1 MKRITLPLTL
11 AICSFTVVTAAHAD
25 KTHATTATATSTA
38 APANESTAA
47 PAGRKHHEWIPEK
60 KLVLSLSSL
69 DEDQKSKIEAIY
81 EKNREAFNAIQKQ
94 KRALQ
99 SSEWESIKPILK
111 PDQITSLSTRPQKA
125 PPGAAKPQTAPLDK
139 GEAK

>member
-11 AICSFTVVTAAHAD
+11 AICSFTVAIAAYAD
-25 KTHATTATATSTA
+25 KTLTNTATSTSTDSS
-38 APANESTAA
+38 ANEGTAA

-60 KLVLSLSSL
+60 KSVLSLPSL

-94 KRALQ
+94 KRELQ
-99 SSEWESIKPILK
+99 TSEWESIKPILK
-111 PDQITSLSTRPQKA
+111 PDQITSLSTRPHKV
-125 PPGAAKPQTAPLDK
+125 PPGLAKPQTAPLDK